1 MRSQSVVMLVIS
13 GRLIVTDLITGGV
26 PSTSI
31 GRFICVVIIGVG
43 VAVGVT
49 GCIVGATVGT
59 AVGTAVGCG
68 VGGDILTHMIESP
81 GFNV

>member
-1 MRSQSVVMLVIS
+1 MLVIS

-43 VAVGVT
+43 VGTAVGMVD
-49 GCIVGATVGT
+49 GAAVGATVGC
-59 AVGTAVGCG
+59 AVGAIVGTG

-81 GFNV
+81 GFSV